1 MSRTPRAGNH
11 PPAPLPM
18 LGPTVPD
25 GPVLLDTNVFIS
37 ALTGR
42 GPAVLRQMLQTLPR
56 FFVAA
61 PTRAELAWLA
71 GRLDPAHPGTARVL
85 AETEAAQAR
94 IDPVMVL
101 LPNDA
106 DWRTAGERAGRVAR
120 DFAGGGRRIA
130 TAFDRMEL
138 IHDAVIAVLAACAG
152 CTVVTEDRD
161 FAAFARLDRR
171 LRVVFYDRVDPSPAA
186 PAPGGLAP
194 PR

>member
-1 MSRTPRAGNH
+1 
-11 PPAPLPM
+11 M
-18 LGPTVPD
+18 LGSTVPD
-25 GPVLLDTNVFIS
+25 GPVLLDTNVFIN

-42 GPAVLRQMLQTLPR
+42 GPVLLRQMLQALPR

-61 PTRAELAWLA
+61 PTRAELSWLA

-85 AETEAAQAR
+85 AETEGVQAR

-101 LPNDA
+101 SPD
-106 DWRTAGERAGRVAR
+106 DGTWRAAGERAGRVAR
-120 DFAGGGRRIA
+120 YLAGGSRQIH

-138 IHDAVIAVLAACAG
+138 IHDALIALLAARAG

-161 FAAFARLDRR
+161 FIAFAQFDRQ
-171 LRVVFYDRVDPSPAA
+171 LRVVFYDRVVPTPRA
-186 PAPGGLAP
+186 PATGGRDN

>member
-1 MSRTPRAGNH
+1 MSRA
-11 PPAPLPM
+11 PPAGTHPSAKLPM

-25 GPVLLDTNVFIS
+25 GPVLLDTNVFIN

-42 GPAVLRQMLQTLPR
+42 GPVVLRHMLQALPR

-61 PTRAELAWLA
+61 PTRAELAWLT

-85 AETEAAQAR
+85 AETEAVQAR

-101 LPNDA
+101 LPNNV
-106 DWRTAGERAGRVAR
+106 DWRAAGERAGRVAR
-120 DFAGGGRRIA
+120 DLAGGGRRIF

-138 IHDAVIAVLAACAG
+138 IHDALIAVLATRAG

-171 LRVVFYDRVDPSPAA
+171 LRLVFYDRAGRSPSAPAA
-186 PAPGGLAP
+186 RGSA
-194 PR
+194 RTR